1 MIFTFKGTFFI
12 LRQKRINTKDSHF
25 SARGLRASLG
35 IACERGAFSSD
46 ISVKVTAGLFTR
58 SNCDVF
64 ASWYSVVIIRFA
76 SLFV

>member
-1 MIFTFKGTFFI
+1 MIFYLPFI
-12 LRQKRINTKDSHF
+12 ATKTYYTKVVYLI

-58 SNCDVF
+58 SNCDVV
-64 ASWYSVVIIRFA
+64 ASW
-76 SLFV
+76 